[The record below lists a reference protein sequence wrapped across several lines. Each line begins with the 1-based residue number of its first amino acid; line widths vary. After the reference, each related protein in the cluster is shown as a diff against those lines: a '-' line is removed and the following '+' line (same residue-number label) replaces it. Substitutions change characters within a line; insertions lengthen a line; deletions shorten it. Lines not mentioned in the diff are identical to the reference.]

1 MDCVQFLK
9 EAGCNVSTPSNEG
22 ITPLSAAAAAGHS
35 DCVRFLKE
43 AEQDQQRQATE
54 EADRM
59 MMLLLEEESEAG
71 CLPRQ
76 AKKDKGKKNKGTG
89 PLLKSSTA
97 PPQQSPALAM
107 DTDLSDEAIVDILS
121 QVLLAEGI
129 DWSSVSPARLR
140 TMLAH
145 ETGGSSKVSEKR
157 MKGVKAA
164 AVVASA
170 LSRNV
175 AAVQGTMQVDDGAA
189 AEEEKERLRVQRK
202 TNKQKRR
209 DQSRQK
215 SAVESAEPGSGAPD
229 IDSDKQEC
237 DKQSVAVGGAGAS
250 IHHLGASDAP
260 PVTAARS
267 GLTVPASED
276 GAEANEQ
283 EVCTI
288 CFDKPPTAQLCH
300 INGQSC
306 QCCCGDCGDRLKA
319 EGLPCPMCRMEI
331 VVVIKQNFKHSVRA
345 MA

>member
-1 MDCVQFLK
+1 
-9 EAGCNVSTPSNEG
+9 
-22 ITPLSAAAAAGHS
+22 
-35 DCVRFLKE
+35 
-43 AEQDQQRQATE
+43 
-54 EADRM
+54 
-59 MMLLLEEESEAG
+59 
-71 CLPRQ
+71 
-76 AKKDKGKKNKGTG
+76 
-89 PLLKSSTA
+89 
-97 PPQQSPALAM
+97 
-107 DTDLSDEAIVDILS
+107 
-121 QVLLAEGI
+121 
-129 DWSSVSPARLR
+129 
-140 TMLAH
+140 MLAH

-202 TNKQKRR
+202 ANKQKRR

-215 SAVESAEPGSGAPD
+215 SAVESAELGSGAPD

-237 DKQSVAVGGAGAS
+237 EKQSVAAVGGSGAS

-260 PVTAARS
+260 PSVTAARS
-267 GLTVPASED
+267 GLTVPACED

-319 EGLPCPMCRMEI
+319 EGLPCPI
-331 VVVIKQNFKHSVRA
+331 
-345 MA
+345 